1 MTIPPPFSISS
12 AYASKFVLS
21 AGDSITLKEKYE
33 DTGVGVYDTDL
44 PPEDTPYPF
53 VYLADCSESDQA
65 TKNEIIGE
73 ANLTLK
79 VWHDNIRQRG
89 TVSGILADIK
99 KICRSIE
106 HTAHYA
112 WNMQRPTQRIT
123 PDNTTKQPLLMGIL
137 EVGYKFS

>member
-1 MTIPPPFSISS
+1 MDPQQELFS
-12 AYASKFVLS
+12 AVLM
-21 AGDSITLKEKYE
+21 ALKEKYE

-73 ANLTLK
+73 TNLTLK

-89 TVSGILADIK
+89 TVSGIISRYQKDLQVYRTYSAL
-99 KICRSIE
+99 CLE
-106 HTAHYA
+106 YA
-112 WNMQRPTQRIT
+112 ETDTENPA
-123 PDNTTKQPLLMGIL
+123 G
-137 EVGYKFS
+137 

>member
-1 MTIPPPFSISS
+1 MDPQQELFS
-12 AYASKFVLS
+12 AVLM
-21 AGDSITLKEKYE
+21 ALKEKYE

-73 ANLTLK
+73 TNLTLK

-89 TVSGILADIK
+89 TVSGILAEDNVELSLTFGLEGK
-99 KICRSIE
+99 GVDGYATV
-106 HTAHYA
+106 TAEQQEVAAYVFA
-112 WNMQRPTQRIT
+112 DTQKT
-123 PDNTTKQPLLMGIL
+123 GA
-137 EVGYKFS
+137 

>member
-1 MTIPPPFSISS
+1 M
-12 AYASKFVLS
+12 
-21 AGDSITLKEKYE
+21 G
-33 DTGVGVYDTDL
+33 TGVGVYDTDL

-73 ANLTLK
+73 TNLTLK

>member
-1 MTIPPPFSISS
+1 MDPQQELFS
-12 AYASKFVLS
+12 AVLM
-21 AGDSITLKEKYE
+21 ALKEKYE

-73 ANLTLK
+73 TNLTLK

-89 TVSGILADIK
+89 TVSNAEDNVELSLTFGLEGKGVDGYATVTAEQQEVAAYVFAD
-99 KICRSIE
+99 
-106 HTAHYA
+106 
-112 WNMQRPTQRIT
+112 TQKT
-123 PDNTTKQPLLMGIL
+123 GA
-137 EVGYKFS
+137 

>member
-1 MTIPPPFSISS
+1 MDPQQELFS
-12 AYASKFVLS
+12 AVLM
-21 AGDSITLKEKYE
+21 ALKEKYE

-89 TVSGILADIK
+89 SQIGRVRSVAAQLAAAAEAAIRAK
-99 KICRSIE
+99 AQIHS
-106 HTAHYA
+106 
-112 WNMQRPTQRIT
+112 P
-123 PDNTTKQPLLMGIL
+123 
-137 EVGYKFS
+137 

>member
-1 MTIPPPFSISS
+1 MDPQQELFS
-12 AYASKFVLS
+12 AVLM
-21 AGDSITLKEKYE
+21 ALKEKYE
-33 DTGVGVYDTDL
+33 DKTYTFTVTQIY

-73 ANLTLK
+73 TNLTLK

-112 WNMQRPTQRIT
+112 WNMQRPTQRIL
-123 PDNTTKQPLLMGIL
+123 PDNTTKQPLLMGVL
-137 EVGYKFS
+137 VVGYKFS

>member
-1 MTIPPPFSISS
+1 MDPQQELFST
-12 AYASKFVLS
+12 VLM
-21 AGDSITLKEKYE
+21 ALKEKYE

-73 ANLTLK
+73 TNLTLK

-99 KICRSIE
+99 NICRSIE

-112 WNMQRPTQRIT
+112 WNMQRPTQRIL
-123 PDNTTKQPLLMGIL
+123 PDNTTKQPLLM
-137 EVGYKFS
+137 

>member
-1 MTIPPPFSISS
+1 MDPQQELFST
-12 AYASKFVLS
+12 VLM
-21 AGDSITLKEKYE
+21 ALKEKYE
-33 DTGVGVYDTDL
+33 DTGVGVYDTVL
-44 PPEDTPYPF
+44 PPKDTPYPF
-53 VYLADCSESDQA
+53 IYLADCSESDQA

-73 ANLTLK
+73 TNLTLK

-89 TVSGILADIK
+89 VVSGILADIK

-137 EVGYKFS
+137 EAGYKFS